1 MSQVAECDAAEL
13 HADVRFPGRF
23 QGLAD
28 VYAVGRPVYP
38 ARLARRVATLLG
50 LDGQHDVLDLG
61 TGPGFLALDFRPFA
75 RRVVGV
81 DPEPQMLRVAAAA
94 ARAAGVAIELVQGSS
109 SSLGPE
115 LGRFRAV
122 TIGRAFHW
130 MDRPRTLA
138 TLDTLIEPGGA
149 VVLFADSYPDVPA
162 NAWHAR
168 FLSVIDRYAGNDPAR
183 DVLATAKNHEAVLSV
198 SPFGHLERVAVLEPR
213 TTPIERFVDRALSYG
228 RAWDGRPG
236 PHSEGLARDIRAALQ
251 PFAMDGLINEVLEGT
266 ALIARRPHE
275 VD

>member
-1 MSQVAECDAAEL
+1 MPQIAERDT
-13 HADVRFPGRF
+13 DVRFPGRF
-23 QGLAD
+23 HGLAD

-38 ARLARRVATLLG
+38 VRLAKRVATLLE
-50 LDGQHDVLDLG
+50 LDGRRHDVLDLG
-61 TGPGFLALDFRPFA
+61 TGPGFLALAFWPYA

-94 ARAAGVAIELVQGSS
+94 AKAAGAAIELVQGSS
-109 SSLGPE
+109 SSISPE

-130 MDRPRTLA
+130 MDRPRTLR

-162 NAWHAR
+162 NAWYASFR
-168 FLSVIDRYAGNDPAR
+168 SVIDRYARNDPAR
-183 DVLATAKNHEAVLSV
+183 DVLATEKNHEAVLIA
-198 SPFGHLERVAVLEPR
+198 SPFNQLERIAVLESR
-213 TTPIERFVDRALSYG
+213 TTPIERLVNRALSYG

-236 PHSEGLARDIRAALQ
+236 PHSEGLAHDVRAVLQ
-251 PFAMDGLINEVLEGT
+251 PFVTDGLIDEVIEGT
-266 ALIARRPHE
+266 ALTARRPHE